1 MDQQQKTQGQVRRIV
16 TGHDTQGRSVV
27 TADGLAPVVRT
38 NPKRVGFCATELWM
52 TLQTPAFVG
61 NDADPTLGRPI
72 TLEPPRHG
80 TVVRIIEFGPEGD
93 WLDKLD
99 AAGTREAWGAFGTDK
114 ASTNR
119 TGKAK
124 HPLIHRTQ
132 TVDYGLVLDGE
143 ITLVLDQEEVLMQAG
158 DFVVER
164 GTNHAW
170 ANRSGKPCRILFVL
184 IDGEF
189 DPALSPLLA
198 AVDAPELVQAG
209 ASDGRPGR

>member
-1 MDQQQKTQGQVRRIV
+1 MNEKNLSQGQVRRIV
-16 TGHDTQGRSVV
+16 TGHDERGRSMVME
-27 TADGLAPVVRT
+27 DGFAPVIRT
-38 NPKRVGFCATELWM
+38 NPRRVGFCSTELWM
-52 TLQTPAFVG
+52 TRETPAFVG
-61 NDADPTLGRPI
+61 NDSDPTVERPI
-72 TLEPPRHG
+72 TLEPPRNG

-99 AAGTREAWGAFGTDK
+99 AAGTREAWGAFGTDS

-124 HPLIHRTQ
+124 HPLIHRTE

-143 ITLVLDQEEVLMQAG
+143 ITLVLDKEEVLMRKG
-158 DFVVER
+158 DFIVER

-170 ANRSGKPCRILFVL
+170 ANRSGKPCRMLFVL

-189 DPALSPLLA
+189 DPALPPLL
-198 AVDAPELVQAG
+198 DNL
-209 ASDGRPGR
+209 DIT